1 MQPGDPITAAGET
14 NPGLK
19 RQVNEDRFLVD
30 VSRGIF
36 AVIDGVGGQAAGGR
50 AADIALSMLRT
61 RLERE
66 TGPVSD
72 RIRESIAIA
81 NNEIHRL
88 AATRPEWNG
97 MACVLTVALVKEG
110 FAVIGHVGDTRL
122 YKLRNGTIQ
131 KITRDHS
138 PVGEREDAHELSEAE
153 AMRHPRRNEVYRD
166 VGSERHEPADSEFV
180 DIQSVP
186 FEADAALLLCS
197 DGLTDLVPSG
207 EIQQIVN
214 RFAGDPDA
222 VVRALIAAANEAG
235 GKDNVTAV
243 FVEGEQFARRRP
255 VATTESHGSRRHRGL
270 RRTAIVL
277 VVALSVL
284 FLPADVRQ
292 PPSGAALLTAT
303 PAGAEI
309 VEPGESISAAIARAQ
324 PGFQVLVEPGEYR
337 EQVRLKDRVRVVS
350 RIPRGAIIRLP
361 ATASEGQPA
370 VIALDVTAAELVGFR
385 IVGDAATPLGVG
397 LLVQNSSVSI
407 VDVEVA
413 GATKVAI
420 DLREGSSAGVLA
432 SEIHDNPGPA
442 LTIASGSAPRIA
454 HNTFARNGAQRRV
467 PLIIERGATPRFQ
480 RNVFHGM
487 RVDAFRGL
495 DEAVRRDLARE
506 NWFVS
511 VPQPVR
517 SPVAPRAGQRGQ

>member
-1 MQPGDPITAAGET
+1 MPSTEAITAAGST

-30 VSRGIF
+30 VARGLY
-36 AVIDGVGGQAAGGR
+36 AVIDGVGGQAAGGK
-50 AADIALSMLRT
+50 AADIALTMLRT

-81 NNEIHRL
+81 NNEILRL
-88 AATRPEWNG
+88 GSTRPEWKG
-97 MACVLTVALVKEG
+97 MACVLTVALVKDG
-110 FAVIGHVGDTRL
+110 CAVIGHVGDTRL
-122 YKLRNGTIQ
+122 YKLRADGIQ

-138 PVGEREDAHELSEAE
+138 PVGEREDASELTEAE

-166 VGSERHEPADSEFV
+166 VGSEPHEPSDPEFV
-180 DIQSVP
+180 DIQSVV
-186 FEADAALLLCS
+186 FEPDTALLLCS
-197 DGLTDLVPSG
+197 DGLTDLVPSS
-207 EIQQIVN
+207 EIQQIAN

-235 GKDNVTAV
+235 GKDNITAV
-243 FVEGEQFARRRP
+243 FVEGEQFAHRRRVP
-255 VATTESHGSRRHRGL
+255 APQSNSSRRHRGL
-270 RRTAIVL
+270 RRAAIVL

-292 PPSGAALLTAT
+292 PPSGATLLTAT

-309 VEPGESISAAIARAQ
+309 VQPGESISAAIARAQ

-337 EQVRLKDRVRVVS
+337 EQVHLKDGVRVVS

-370 VIALDVTAAELVGFR
+370 VIAVDVTAAELVGFC

-397 LLVQNSSVSI
+397 LLVRNSSVSI

-413 GATKVAI
+413 GATRVAI

-442 LTIASGSAPRIA
+442 LNIASGSTPRIA
-454 HNTFARNGAQRRV
+454 HNTFARNGL
-467 PLIIERGATPRFQ
+467 PLVIQLGATPRFH

-495 DEAVRRDLARE
+495 DEAVRRDLTRE

-511 VPQPVR
+511 GPQPTR
-517 SPVAPRAGQRGQ
+517 SAVAPRAGQRGQ

>member
-186 FEADAALLLCS
+186 FEADSALLLCS

-207 EIQQIVN
+207 EIQQIAN

-243 FVEGEQFARRRP
+243 FVEGEQFARRRR

-309 VEPGESISAAIARAQ
+309 VQPGESISAAIARAQ

-454 HNTFARNGAQRRV
+454 HNTFARNGL

>member
-207 EIQQIVN
+207 EIQQIVE
-214 RFAGDPDA
+214 P
-222 VVRALIAAANEAG
+222 V
-235 GKDNVTAV
+235 
-243 FVEGEQFARRRP
+243 RRR
-255 VATTESHGSRRHRGL
+255 S
-270 RRTAIVL
+270 
-277 VVALSVL
+277 
-284 FLPADVRQ
+284 
-292 PPSGAALLTAT
+292 
-303 PAGAEI
+303 
-309 VEPGESISAAIARAQ
+309 
-324 PGFQVLVEPGEYR
+324 
-337 EQVRLKDRVRVVS
+337 
-350 RIPRGAIIRLP
+350 
-361 ATASEGQPA
+361 
-370 VIALDVTAAELVGFR
+370 
-385 IVGDAATPLGVG
+385 
-397 LLVQNSSVSI
+397 
-407 VDVEVA
+407 
-413 GATKVAI
+413 
-420 DLREGSSAGVLA
+420 
-432 SEIHDNPGPA
+432 
-442 LTIASGSAPRIA
+442 
-454 HNTFARNGAQRRV
+454 
-467 PLIIERGATPRFQ
+467 
-480 RNVFHGM
+480 
-487 RVDAFRGL
+487 
-495 DEAVRRDLARE
+495 
-506 NWFVS
+506 
-511 VPQPVR
+511 
-517 SPVAPRAGQRGQ
+517 